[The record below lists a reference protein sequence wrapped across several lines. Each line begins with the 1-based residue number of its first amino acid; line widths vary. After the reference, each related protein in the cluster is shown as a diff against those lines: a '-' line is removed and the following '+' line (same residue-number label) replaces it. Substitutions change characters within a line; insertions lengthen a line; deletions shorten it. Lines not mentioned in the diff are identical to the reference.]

1 MSLGRVVVLFSG
13 DGTNLSN
20 IIETLHKTKKIDIVA
35 TISNKPN
42 VKGVAIAQK
51 AHIPVEIIEHTNF
64 KSREEFDATLVKT
77 IQNYRPD
84 LTVLA
89 GFMRILTPIFTSS
102 IKAINLHPSLLPLFK
117 GANALEKSFNSGMR
131 KGGVS
136 VHWVE
141 QELDGGSI
149 IVQEEV
155 EIKNSDSLEE
165 FAERIHNLE
174 YKLLPQTII
183 KVLYDINAQNKGD
196 TDER

>member
-1 MSLGRVVVLFSG
+1 MSLGRVVILFSG
-13 DGTNLSN
+13 SGTNLSN
-20 IIETLHKTKKIDIVA
+20 IIETLHKTKKIDIAVA
-35 TISNKPN
+35 ISNRADA
-42 VKGVAIAQK
+42 KGIQIAK
-51 AHIPVEIIEHTNF
+51 DAGIDIEIIEHTNF
-64 KSREEFDATLVKT
+64 SSREEFDASLVKT
-77 IQNYRPD
+77 IQSYSPD

-131 KGGVS
+131 KGGVT

-149 IVQEEV
+149 IAQEEV

-165 FAERIHNLE
+165 FSERIHNLE

-183 KVLYDINAQNKGD
+183 KVLYDINSQNKGD

>member
-1 MSLGRVVVLFSG
+1 MSLGRVVILFSG
-13 DGTNLSN
+13 SGTNLSN
-20 IIETLHKTKKIDIVA
+20 IIETLHKTKKIDIAVA
-35 TISNKPN
+35 ISNRADA
-42 VKGVAIAQK
+42 KGIKIAKDAGIAI
-51 AHIPVEIIEHTNF
+51 EIIEHTNF
-64 KSREEFDATLVKT
+64 KSREEFDASLVKT
-77 IQNYRPD
+77 IQRYSPD

-89 GFMRILTPIFTSS
+89 GFMRILTPVFTSS

-117 GANALEKSFNSGMR
+117 GANALEKSFNSGMK

-141 QELDGGSI
+141 QELDGGSVI
-149 IVQEEV
+149 TQEEV

-165 FAERIHNLE
+165 FSERIHNLE

-183 KVLYDINAQNKGD
+183 KVLYDINSQNKGD

>member
-1 MSLGRVVVLFSG
+1 MSLGRVVILFSG
-13 DGTNLSN
+13 SGTNLSN
-20 IIETLHKTKKIDIVA
+20 IIETLHKTKKIDIVVA
-35 TISNKPN
+35 ISNRADA
-42 VKGVAIAQK
+42 KGIQIAK
-51 AHIPVEIIEHTNF
+51 NAGINVEIIEHTNF
-64 KSREEFDATLVKT
+64 TSREEFDTSLVKT
-77 IQNYRPD
+77 IQSYSPD

-89 GFMRILTPIFTSS
+89 GFMRILTPVFTSS

-141 QELDGGSI
+141 QELDGGSVI
-149 IVQEEV
+149 AQEEI
-155 EIKNSDSLEE
+155 EIKKSDSLEE
-165 FAERIHNLE
+165 FSERIHNLE

-183 KVLYDINAQNKGD
+183 KVLYDINSQNKGD